1 MFDISTHC
9 SCSVYTCS
17 NYWLCLVPPGIPTS
31 LTVIGNIIRWL
42 PSNIA
47 NNNTGTATFYLVQ
60 LTPFDFPSSTI
71 MIRTSETTV
80 DLTEHVTPG
89 NRYRVQVRADN
100 TGGMSNWS
108 DPVMFA
114 TVNQPP
120 NPAGN
125 DAYA

>member
-1 MFDISTHC
+1 
-9 SCSVYTCS
+9 
-17 NYWLCLVPPGIPTS
+17 
-31 LTVIGNIIRWL
+31 
-42 PSNIA
+42 
-47 NNNTGTATFYLVQ
+47 
-60 LTPFDFPSSTI
+60 

-80 DLTEHVTPG
+80 DLTKHVTPG
-89 NRYRVQVRADN
+89 NRYRVRVRADN

-114 TVNQPP
+114 AVNQPP